1 MTLSK
6 QMIYSKLLCFGLLI
20 LCSILTEAH
29 DRSESYSRFSFTTN
43 EQGMAIQ
50 VTGSIKQDIFNNLNA
65 ASRFQSYESLIDYLG
80 KAINTGSSCK
90 LNNPVEVNENISL
103 GVLKFAWAFQCLQ
116 IPETISVSLFQDL
129 GVTHTHIAR
138 GVVDGESVPE
148 FMFASNQ
155 DAWVIGLPGER
166 NVNQSSYFGYFKS
179 GVEHILSGWDHL
191 TFLLGLL
198 LLFTGRFLVIAI
210 TGFTIGHSLTLGLG
224 AMNVLRVHSEIIETL
239 IGFSILLLAVE
250 YFIKHTFEIDKLAKN
265 LALSLCAFLPLTVF
279 GDLDL
284 ILIIG
289 LALFLTFYLSLTNHY
304 SNLWLPLLITIFF
317 GLIHGLGFASSIAES
332 GIPQDRLVPIILS
345 FNIGVEVGQLA
356 VAFALLALIKITK
369 MYFHSSYFHYLHGA
383 MGAFVFSMGTFWFI
397 SRAMGL

>member
-1 MTLSK
+1 
-6 QMIYSKLLCFGLLI
+6 MIYSKLVCLGLLI

-65 ASRFQSYESLIDYLG
+65 ASRFQSYESLVDYLG
-80 KAINTGSSCK
+80 TAINPGSSCK

-116 IPETISVSLFQDL
+116 IPETVSVSLFQDL

-250 YFIKHTFEIDKLAKN
+250 YFIKYTFEIDKLAKN

>member
-1 MTLSK
+1 
-6 QMIYSKLLCFGLLI
+6 MIYSKLLCFGLLI

-50 VTGSIKQDIFNNLNA
+50 VIGSIKQDIFNNLNA
-65 ASRFQSYESLIDYLG
+65 ASRFQSYESLVDYLG
-80 KAINTGSSCK
+80 TAINPGSSCK
-90 LNNPVEVNENISL
+90 LNNSVEVNENISL
-103 GVLKFAWAFQCLQ
+103 GVLKFAWTFQCLR

>member
-1 MTLSK
+1 
-6 QMIYSKLLCFGLLI
+6 MIYKKLLCCSLLI
-20 LCSILTEAH
+20 LCSIVSEAH
-29 DRSESYSRFSFTTN
+29 NRSESYSKFNFTSN

-50 VTGSIKQDIFNNLNA
+50 VTGSIKQDIFNNLNPT
-65 ASRFQSYESLIDYLG
+65 SHFQSYESLVTYLD
-80 KAINTGSSCK
+80 KAINPGSSCK
-90 LNNPVEVNENISL
+90 LNESVEINENISL
-103 GVLKFAWAFQCLQ
+103 GVLKFVWSFQCLQ
-116 IPETISVSLFQDL
+116 IPESISMSLFQDL

-138 GVVDGESVPE
+138 GVIDGQSVPE
-148 FMFASNQ
+148 FMFASTQ
-155 DAWVIGLPGER
+155 DSWVIGLPGES

-179 GVEHILSGWDHL
+179 GVQHILSGWDHL

-198 LLFTGRFLVIAI
+198 LLFTGRFLIIAI

-250 YFIKHTFEIDKLAKN
+250 YFLKHAFEINKLIKN
-265 LALSLCAFLPLTVF
+265 LALSFCAFLPLTIF
-279 GDLDL
+279 GNLDP
-284 ILIIG
+284 ILIVG

-304 SNLWLPLLITIFF
+304 SNPWLPLMVTIFF

-332 GIPQDRLVPIILS
+332 GIPQDRLLPIILS

-356 VAFALLALIKITK
+356 VAFTLLAFLKLTK
-369 MYFHSSYFHYLHGA
+369 TYFRFSDFNYLHGA

-397 SRAMGL
+397 SRAIGL

>member
-1 MTLSK
+1 
-6 QMIYSKLLCFGLLI
+6 MIYSKLVCLGLLI

-50 VTGSIKQDIFNNLNA
+50 VIGSIKQDIFNNLNA
-65 ASRFQSYESLIDYLG
+65 ASRFQSYESLVDYLG
-80 KAINTGSSCK
+80 TAINPGSSCK
-90 LNNPVEVNENISL
+90 LNNSVEVNENISL

-332 GIPQDRLVPIILS
+332 GIPQDRLAPIILS

>member
-1 MTLSK
+1 
-6 QMIYSKLLCFGLLI
+6 MIYSKLVCLGLLI

-65 ASRFQSYESLIDYLG
+65 ASRFQSYESLVDYLG
-80 KAINTGSSCK
+80 TAINPGSSCK

-155 DAWVIGLPGER
+155 DAWVIGLPGDR
-166 NVNQSSYFGYFKS
+166 NANQSSYFGYFKS

>member
-1 MTLSK
+1 
-6 QMIYSKLLCFGLLI
+6 MIYSKLVCLGLLI

-50 VTGSIKQDIFNNLNA
+50 VIGSIKQDIFNNLNA
-65 ASRFQSYESLIDYLG
+65 ASRFQSYESLVDYLG
-80 KAINTGSSCK
+80 TAINPGSSCK
-90 LNNPVEVNENISL
+90 LNNSVEVNENISL
-103 GVLKFAWAFQCLQ
+103 GVLKFAWTFQCLR

>member
-50 VTGSIKQDIFNNLNA
+50 VIGSIKQDIFNNLNA
-65 ASRFQSYESLIDYLG
+65 ASRFQSYESLVDYLG
-80 KAINTGSSCK
+80 TAINPGSSCK
-90 LNNPVEVNENISL
+90 LNNSVEVNENISL

-332 GIPQDRLVPIILS
+332 GIPQDRLMPIILS

>member
-1 MTLSK
+1 
-6 QMIYSKLLCFGLLI
+6 MIYSKLLCFGLLI

-65 ASRFQSYESLIDYLG
+65 ASRFQSYESLVDYLG
-80 KAINTGSSCK
+80 TAINPGSSCK
-90 LNNPVEVNENISL
+90 LNNSVEVNENISL

-191 TFLLGLL
+191 AFLLGLL

>member
-1 MTLSK
+1 
-6 QMIYSKLLCFGLLI
+6 MIYKKLLCCSLLI
-20 LCSILTEAH
+20 LCSICSEAH
-29 DRSESYSRFSFTTN
+29 NRSESYSKFNLTSN

-50 VTGSIKQDIFNNLNA
+50 VTSSIKQDIFNNLNPT
-65 ASRFQSYESLIDYLG
+65 SHFKSYESLVAYLD
-80 KAINTGSSCK
+80 KAINLGSSCK
-90 LNNPVEVNENISL
+90 LNESVEINENISL
-103 GVLKFAWAFQCLQ
+103 GVLKFVWSFQCLQ
-116 IPETISVSLFQDL
+116 IPESISMSLFQDL

-138 GVVDGESVPE
+138 GVIDGQSVPE
-148 FMFASNQ
+148 FMFASTQ
-155 DAWVIGLPGER
+155 DAWVIGLPGES

-179 GVEHILSGWDHL
+179 GVQHILSGWDHL

-198 LLFTGRFLVIAI
+198 LLFTGRFLIIAI

-250 YFIKHTFEIDKLAKN
+250 YFHKHAFEINKLIKN
-265 LALSLCAFLPLTVF
+265 LALSFCAFLPLTIF
-279 GDLDL
+279 GNLDP
-284 ILIIG
+284 ILIVG

-304 SNLWLPLLITIFF
+304 SSPWLPLMVTVFF

-332 GIPQDRLVPIILS
+332 GIPQDRLLPIILR

-356 VAFALLALIKITK
+356 VAFTLLAFLKLTK
-369 MYFHSSYFHYLHGA
+369 TYFRFSDFNYLHGA

-397 SRAMGL
+397 SRAIGL

>member
-1 MTLSK
+1 
-6 QMIYSKLLCFGLLI
+6 MIYKKLLCCSLLI
-20 LCSILTEAH
+20 LCSIVSEAH
-29 DRSESYSRFSFTTN
+29 NRSESYSKFNLTSN

-50 VTGSIKQDIFNNLNA
+50 ITSSIKQDIFNNLNPT
-65 ASRFQSYESLIDYLG
+65 SHFQSYESLVTYLD
-80 KAINTGSSCK
+80 KAINPGSSCK
-90 LNNPVEVNENISL
+90 LNESVEINENISL
-103 GVLKFAWAFQCLQ
+103 GVLKFVWSFQCLQ
-116 IPETISVSLFQDL
+116 IPESISMSLFQDL

-138 GVVDGESVPE
+138 GVIDGQSVPE
-148 FMFASNQ
+148 FMFASTQ
-155 DAWVIGLPGER
+155 DSWVIGLPGES

-179 GVEHILSGWDHL
+179 GVQHILSGWDHL

-198 LLFTGRFLVIAI
+198 LLFTGRFLIIAI

-250 YFIKHTFEIDKLAKN
+250 YFLKHAFEINKLIKN
-265 LALSLCAFLPLTVF
+265 LALSFCAFLPLTIF
-279 GDLDL
+279 GNLDL
-284 ILIIG
+284 ILIVG

-304 SNLWLPLLITIFF
+304 SNPWLPLMVTIFF

-332 GIPQDRLVPIILS
+332 GIPQDRLLPIILS

-356 VAFALLALIKITK
+356 VAFTLLAFLKLTK
-369 MYFHSSYFHYLHGA
+369 TYFRFSDFNYLHGA

-397 SRAMGL
+397 SRAIGL

>member
-1 MTLSK
+1 
-6 QMIYSKLLCFGLLI
+6 MIYSKLLCLGLLI

-50 VTGSIKQDIFNNLNA
+50 VIGSIKQDIFNNLNA
-65 ASRFQSYESLIDYLG
+65 ASRFQSYESLVDYLG
-80 KAINTGSSCK
+80 TAINPGSSCK

>member
-1 MTLSK
+1 
-6 QMIYSKLLCFGLLI
+6 MIYKKLLCCSLLI
-20 LCSILTEAH
+20 VCSIVSEAH
-29 DRSESYSRFSFTTN
+29 NRSESYSKFNFTSN

-50 VTGSIKQDIFNNLNA
+50 VTGSIKQDIFNNLNPT
-65 ASRFQSYESLIDYLG
+65 SHFQSYESLVTYLD
-80 KAINTGSSCK
+80 KAINPGSSCK
-90 LNNPVEVNENISL
+90 LNESVEINENISL
-103 GVLKFAWAFQCLQ
+103 GVLKFVWSFQCLQ
-116 IPETISVSLFQDL
+116 IPESISMSLFQDL

-138 GVVDGESVPE
+138 GVIDGQSVPE
-148 FMFASNQ
+148 FMFASTQ
-155 DAWVIGLPGER
+155 DAWVIGLPGES

-179 GVEHILSGWDHL
+179 GVQHILSGWDHL

-198 LLFTGRFLVIAI
+198 LLFTGRFLIIAI

-250 YFIKHTFEIDKLAKN
+250 YFLKHAFEINKLIKN
-265 LALSLCAFLPLTVF
+265 LALSFCAFLPLTIF
-279 GDLDL
+279 GNLDL
-284 ILIIG
+284 ILIVG

-304 SNLWLPLLITIFF
+304 SNPWLPLMVTIFF

-332 GIPQDRLVPIILS
+332 GIPQDRLLPIILS

-356 VAFALLALIKITK
+356 VAFTLLAFLKLTK
-369 MYFHSSYFHYLHGA
+369 TYFRFSDFNYLHGA

-397 SRAMGL
+397 SRAIGL

>member
-1 MTLSK
+1 
-6 QMIYSKLLCFGLLI
+6 MIYKKLLCCSLLI
-20 LCSILTEAH
+20 LCSICSEAH
-29 DRSESYSRFSFTTN
+29 NRSESYSKFNLTSN

-50 VTGSIKQDIFNNLNA
+50 VTGSIKQDIFNNLNPTA
-65 ASRFQSYESLIDYLG
+65 HFQSYESLVNYLD
-80 KAINTGSSCK
+80 KAINPGSSCK
-90 LNNPVEVNENISL
+90 LNESVEINENISL
-103 GVLKFAWAFQCLQ
+103 GVLKFVWSFQCLQ
-116 IPETISVSLFQDL
+116 IPESISMSLFQDL

-138 GVVDGESVPE
+138 GVIDGQSVPE
-148 FMFASNQ
+148 FMFASTQ
-155 DAWVIGLPGER
+155 DSWVIGLPGES

-179 GVEHILSGWDHL
+179 GVQHILSGWDHL

-198 LLFTGRFLVIAI
+198 LLFTGRFLIIAI

-250 YFIKHTFEIDKLAKN
+250 YFLKHAFEINKLIKN
-265 LALSLCAFLPLTVF
+265 LALSFCAFLPLTIF
-279 GDLDL
+279 GNLDP
-284 ILIIG
+284 ILIVG

-304 SNLWLPLLITIFF
+304 SNPWLPLMVTIFF

-332 GIPQDRLVPIILS
+332 GIPQDRLLPIILS

-356 VAFALLALIKITK
+356 VAFTLLAFLKLTK
-369 MYFHSSYFHYLHGA
+369 TYFRFSDFNYLHGA

-397 SRAMGL
+397 SRAIGL

>member
-1 MTLSK
+1 
-6 QMIYSKLLCFGLLI
+6 MIYKKLLCCSLLI
-20 LCSILTEAH
+20 LCSIGSEAH
-29 DRSESYSRFSFTTN
+29 NRSESYSKFNLTSN

-50 VTGSIKQDIFNNLNA
+50 VTSSIKQDIFNNLNPTLH
-65 ASRFQSYESLIDYLG
+65 FKSYESLVAYLD
-80 KAINTGSSCK
+80 KAINPGSSCK
-90 LNNPVEVNENISL
+90 LNESVEINENISL
-103 GVLKFAWAFQCLQ
+103 GVLKFVWSFQCLQ
-116 IPETISVSLFQDL
+116 IPESISMSLFQDL

-138 GVVDGESVPE
+138 GVIDGQSVPE
-148 FMFASNQ
+148 FMFASTQ
-155 DAWVIGLPGER
+155 DSWVIGLPGES

-179 GVEHILSGWDHL
+179 GVQHILSGWDHL

-198 LLFTGRFLVIAI
+198 LLFTGRFLIIAI

-250 YFIKHTFEIDKLAKN
+250 YFLKHVFEINKLIKN
-265 LALSLCAFLPLTVF
+265 LALSFCAFLPLTIF
-279 GDLDL
+279 GSLDP
-284 ILIIG
+284 ILIAG

-304 SNLWLPLLITIFF
+304 SNPWLPLIVTIFF

-332 GIPQDRLVPIILS
+332 GIPQDRLLPIILS

-356 VAFALLALIKITK
+356 VAFTLLAFLKLTK
-369 MYFHSSYFHYLHGA
+369 TYFRFSDFNYLHGA

-397 SRAMGL
+397 SRAIGL

>member
-1 MTLSK
+1 
-6 QMIYSKLLCFGLLI
+6 MIYKKLLCCSLLI
-20 LCSILTEAH
+20 LCSICSEAH
-29 DRSESYSRFSFTTN
+29 NRSESYSKFNLTSN

-50 VTGSIKQDIFNNLNA
+50 VTSSIKQDIFNNLNPTLH
-65 ASRFQSYESLIDYLG
+65 FKSYESLVAYLD
-80 KAINTGSSCK
+80 KAINPGSSCK
-90 LNNPVEVNENISL
+90 LNESVEINENISL
-103 GVLKFAWAFQCLQ
+103 GVLKFAWSFQCLQ
-116 IPETISVSLFQDL
+116 IPESISMSLFQDL

-138 GVVDGESVPE
+138 GVIDGQSVPE
-148 FMFASNQ
+148 FMFASTQ
-155 DAWVIGLPGER
+155 DAWVIGLPGES

-179 GVEHILSGWDHL
+179 GVQHILSGWDHL

-198 LLFTGRFLVIAI
+198 LLFTGRFLIIAI

-250 YFIKHTFEIDKLAKN
+250 YFHKHAFEINKLIKN
-265 LALSLCAFLPLTVF
+265 LALSFCAFLPLTIF
-279 GDLDL
+279 GNLDP
-284 ILIIG
+284 ILIVG

-304 SNLWLPLLITIFF
+304 SSPWLPLMVTVFF

-332 GIPQDRLVPIILS
+332 GIPQDRLLPIILS
-345 FNIGVEVGQLA
+345 FNIGVEVGQLV
-356 VAFALLALIKITK
+356 VAFTLLAFLKLTK
-369 MYFHSSYFHYLHGA
+369 TYFRFSDFNYLHGA

>member
-1 MTLSK
+1 
-6 QMIYSKLLCFGLLI
+6 MIYSKLLCFGLLI

-50 VTGSIKQDIFNNLNA
+50 VIGSIKQDIFNNLNA
-65 ASRFQSYESLIDYLG
+65 ASRFQSYESLVDYLG
-80 KAINTGSSCK
+80 TAINPGSSCK
-90 LNNPVEVNENISL
+90 LNNSVEVNENISL

-369 MYFHSSYFHYLHGA
+369 MYFHSSYFYYLHGA

>member
-6 QMIYSKLLCFGLLI
+6 QMIYSKLVCLGLLI

-43 EQGMAIQ
+43 EQGMEIQ

-65 ASRFQSYESLIDYLG
+65 ASRFQSYESLVDYLG
-80 KAINTGSSCK
+80 TAINPGSSCK

-198 LLFTGRFLVIAI
+198 LLF
-210 TGFTIGHSLTLGLG
+210 
-224 AMNVLRVHSEIIETL
+224 
-239 IGFSILLLAVE
+239 
-250 YFIKHTFEIDKLAKN
+250 
-265 LALSLCAFLPLTVF
+265 LSL
-279 GDLDL
+279 
-284 ILIIG
+284 
-289 LALFLTFYLSLTNHY
+289 
-304 SNLWLPLLITIFF
+304 
-317 GLIHGLGFASSIAES
+317 IHI
-332 GIPQDRLVPIILS
+332 
-345 FNIGVEVGQLA
+345 
-356 VAFALLALIKITK
+356 
-369 MYFHSSYFHYLHGA
+369 
-383 MGAFVFSMGTFWFI
+383 
-397 SRAMGL
+397 

>member
-1 MTLSK
+1 
-6 QMIYSKLLCFGLLI
+6 MIYSKLLYFGLLI

-50 VTGSIKQDIFNNLNA
+50 VIGSIKQDIFNNLNA
-65 ASRFQSYESLIDYLG
+65 ASRFQSYESLVDYLG
-80 KAINTGSSCK
+80 TAINPGSSCK

>member
-65 ASRFQSYESLIDYLG
+65 ASRFQSYESLVDYLG
-80 KAINTGSSCK
+80 TAINPGSSCK
-90 LNNPVEVNENISL
+90 LNNSVEVNENISL

>member
-1 MTLSK
+1 
-6 QMIYSKLLCFGLLI
+6 MIYSKLLCFGLLI

-50 VTGSIKQDIFNNLNA
+50 VIGSIKQDIFNNLNA
-65 ASRFQSYESLIDYLG
+65 ASRFQSYESLVDYLG
-80 KAINTGSSCK
+80 TAINPGSSCK
-90 LNNPVEVNENISL
+90 LNNSVEVNENISL

-383 MGAFVFSMGTFWFI
+383 MGTFVFSMGTFWFI

>member
-6 QMIYSKLLCFGLLI
+6 QMIYSKLLCLGLLI

-65 ASRFQSYESLIDYLG
+65 ASRFQSYESLVDYLG
-80 KAINTGSSCK
+80 TAINPGSSCK
-90 LNNPVEVNENISL
+90 LNNSVEVNENISL

-148 FMFASNQ
+148 FMFASNR

>member
-20 LCSILTEAH
+20 LCSILSEAH

-50 VTGSIKQDIFNNLNA
+50 VIGSIKQDIFNNLNA
-65 ASRFQSYESLIDYLG
+65 ASRFQSYESLVDYLG
-80 KAINTGSSCK
+80 TAINPGSSCK
-90 LNNPVEVNENISL
+90 LNNSVEVNENISL

>member
-6 QMIYSKLLCFGLLI
+6 QMIYSKLLCLGLLI

-65 ASRFQSYESLIDYLG
+65 ASRFQSYESLVDYLG
-80 KAINTGSSCK
+80 TAINPGSSCK
-90 LNNPVEVNENISL
+90 LNNSVEVNENISL

>member
-1 MTLSK
+1 
-6 QMIYSKLLCFGLLI
+6 MIYSKLLCFGLLI

-50 VTGSIKQDIFNNLNA
+50 VIGSIKQDIFNNLNA
-65 ASRFQSYESLIDYLG
+65 ASRFQSYESLVDYLG
-80 KAINTGSSCK
+80 TAINPGSSCK
-90 LNNPVEVNENISL
+90 LNNSVEVNENISL

-279 GDLDL
+279 GHLDL

-289 LALFLTFYLSLTNHY
+289 LALFLTFYLSLINHY

>member
-1 MTLSK
+1 MTLLK

-50 VTGSIKQDIFNNLNA
+50 VIGSIKQDIFNNLNA
-65 ASRFQSYESLIDYLG
+65 ASRFQSYESLVDYLG
-80 KAINTGSSCK
+80 TAINPGSSCK
-90 LNNPVEVNENISL
+90 LNNSVEVNENISL

-148 FMFASNQ
+148 FMFVSNQ